1 MTDENLCFLVV
12 EVSRLMR
19 REFYERLEGSRLT
32 QSQARAL
39 KHIGHNEGLKQRDLA
54 EILEVQPITLARLV
68 DQLEELKLVERRPDP
83 TDRRAY
89 RLHLKPAAA
98 PHLAA
103 IDRVAETI
111 RAHALE
117 GLNQK
122 ERAAAVAALQKIRD
136 TLRTGATR

>member
-1 MTDENLCFLVV
+1 MNDENLCFLVV

-19 REFYERLEGSRLT
+19 REFYERLEGSRLN

-39 KHIGHNEGLKQRDLA
+39 KHIGHNEGLQQRDLA

-68 DQLEELKLVERRPDP
+68 DQLEEMKLVERRADP

-117 GLNQK
+117 GSTK

-136 TLRTGATR
+136 TLRTGAPR